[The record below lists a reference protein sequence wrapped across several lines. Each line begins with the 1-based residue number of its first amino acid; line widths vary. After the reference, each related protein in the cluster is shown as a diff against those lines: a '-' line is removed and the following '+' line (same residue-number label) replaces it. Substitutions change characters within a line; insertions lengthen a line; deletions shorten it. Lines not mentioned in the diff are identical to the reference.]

1 MLRRYAAG
9 STFGS
14 GAGGKVMSG
23 SEGDVNVE
31 LVPLLARGGDL
42 RELLEDLVPFELF
55 EPLLGNTF
63 PFFRLKKP
71 MMDWLVV

>member
-31 LVPLLARGGDL
+31 PVPLLARGGDL
-42 RELLEDLVPFELF
+42 RELLEDLVPFELVESSF
-55 EPLLGNTF
+55 TF

-71 MMDWLVV
+71 MMD

>member
-14 GAGGKVMSG
+14 GAGGRVMSG

-31 LVPLLARGGDL
+31 PVPLLARGGDL
-42 RELLEDLVPFELF
+42 RELLDDLVPFELISLGGAF
-55 EPLLGNTF
+55 PL
-63 PFFRLKKP
+63 FRLKKP
-71 MMDWLVV
+71 MMN